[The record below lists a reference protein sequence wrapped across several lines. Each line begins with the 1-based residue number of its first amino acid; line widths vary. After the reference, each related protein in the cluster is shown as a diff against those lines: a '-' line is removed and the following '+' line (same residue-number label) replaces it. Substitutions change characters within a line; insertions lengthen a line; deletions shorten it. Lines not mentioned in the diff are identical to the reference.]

1 MRGIPSPIAA
11 CRAAPMTPT
20 PSPDLSLAAAWRGLM
35 AACGPTLAYL
45 VLALWALLLAL
56 MPAAVVLAAAA
67 GGAVLVA
74 LASPPAAAAAMAVG
88 FAPADDSVSTLQWA
102 LAAVAAGNFLL
113 SLATWYSGRHKA
125 AAAEL
130 EAFKNAVREQF
141 GQQARQLA
149 VLESDGENAI
159 GHEHLAEVYRDI
171 KAIAAQINT
180 LAGQQQQMNDNLRLL
195 LARVVQV

>member
-88 FAPADDSVSTLQWA
+88 AAGATGREIRSGQSISSTVTAAAPASSAFRAVISARTVRVETDSRCASSSC
-102 LAAVAAGNFLL
+102 G
-113 SLATWYSGRHKA
+113 S
-125 AAAEL
+125 
-130 EAFKNAVREQF
+130 
-141 GQQARQLA
+141 
-149 VLESDGENAI
+149 
-159 GHEHLAEVYRDI
+159 
-171 KAIAAQINT
+171 NT
-180 LAGQQQQMNDNLRLL
+180 PFR
-195 LARVVQV
+195 